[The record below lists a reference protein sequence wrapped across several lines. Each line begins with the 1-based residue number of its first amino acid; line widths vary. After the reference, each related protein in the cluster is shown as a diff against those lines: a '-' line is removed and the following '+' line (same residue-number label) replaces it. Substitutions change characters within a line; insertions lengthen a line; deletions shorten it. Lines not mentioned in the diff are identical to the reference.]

1 MVTSKKPDN
10 IVWDEKKQE
19 YFAKLM
25 PYATTNNSPII
36 KIPDVD
42 TFKKKGVEKVS
53 KHFQAELQELQEMIK
68 KFIITA
74 SDTQAVYS
82 ANFKFDPIIGEI
94 YHLYEDSKGDFLS
107 LISPNDWDK
116 KHLGSFRLNS
126 DYKWHRVE

>member
-1 MVTSKKPDN
+1 MVTYKKPDN

-36 KIPDVD
+36 KIPNVD

>member
-36 KIPDVD
+36 KIPNVD